1 MKRLF
6 ILLMISFLLTACLFP
21 PPPAPQTGSD
31 PSTESL
37 PPANDQSSQNQNQA
51 SPTSEAESESQT
63 HSDAP
68 HTSDV
73 DATHLEIGDGKYSTT
88 PQVGYVF
95 SCQTNYNGLGATGAP
110 GNWINGDG
118 TWNALMKAVVDGAVS
133 WPHSFSISI
142 QGDQRVLTGNGLPDH
157 TTGNYP
163 ISPSDDAYT
172 YDRNP
177 NSISEQN
184 ITLTLPANP
193 TIAAQPTCIGG
204 DVGIMLS
211 GVVLFN
217 AFDAL
222 GRDAQVHEVQD
233 ECDGHPQQS
242 GVYHYHALSDCLED
256 TQTGHS
262 ALMGYAFDGFGIYG
276 YYDEDGTE
284 ITNVDLDECHGHV
297 GVIEWD
303 GQSVEMYHYHA
314 TREFPYTVGCFKGTP
329 SVRSIGGQG
338 QNQQPQQ
345 GEQNQN
351 QGGQTGQQP
360 PQEAIDA
367 CVGLSQGASCSVGNM
382 TGTCTTPPNS
392 SQLACVPAGGP
403 PP

>member
-1 MKRLF
+1 MKRLI

-21 PPPAPQTGSD
+21 PPPPPQTGSD
-31 PSTESL
+31 SSTESL

-51 SPTSEAESESQT
+51 SPTSEAESESHT
-63 HSDAP
+63 SDAP

-118 TWNALMKAVVDGAVS
+118 TWNALMKAVVDGSVS

-163 ISPSDDAYT
+163 ISPSDDAYV

-193 TIAAQPTCIGG
+193 TIASQPTCVGG

-233 ECDGHPQQS
+233 ECDGHPQQA

-256 TQTGHS
+256 TKTGHS

-276 YYDEDGTE
+276 
-284 ITNVDLDECHGHV
+284 
-297 GVIEWD
+297 
-303 GQSVEMYHYHA
+303 
-314 TREFPYTVGCFKGTP
+314 
-329 SVRSIGGQG
+329 
-338 QNQQPQQ
+338 
-345 GEQNQN
+345 
-351 QGGQTGQQP
+351 
-360 PQEAIDA
+360 
-367 CVGLSQGASCSVGNM
+367 
-382 TGTCTTPPNS
+382 
-392 SQLACVPAGGP
+392 
-403 PP
+403 